1 MRTYASLLD
10 VLEAMPQS
18 GGSFP
23 DSTGRR
29 QRPAIPKGKASEESQ
44 VLTPAELS
52 SVTDSQPF
60 IPHRLPASEF
70 LGGSIK
76 IHYVNTSPHTSGSDA
91 VDPGAGNPEPRVCS
105 SHFTGRET
113 GLVELEDFNEV
124 LQLVLP
130 LTKQG

>member
-1 MRTYASLLD
+1 MSLLD

-23 DSTGRR
+23 DSSGRR
-29 QRPAIPKGKASEESQ
+29 QRPAIPKGRASEESQ
-44 VLTPAELS
+44 VPTPAELS

-70 LGGSIK
+70 LGGRMK
-76 IHYVNTSPHTSGSDA
+76 IHLVNTFPRRGSVA
-91 VDPGAGNPEPRVCS
+91 VDPGAGNPEARVCS

-113 GLVELEDFNEV
+113 GLVELDDFNEV
-124 LQLVLP
+124 LQLVSP